1 VTADRSGRVVIV
13 TGGNRGVGLGIA
25 QRFREEGDNVVT
37 CSRSPYEPPAEFAE
51 QSLHVAC
58 DVRDYAQIEGV
69 VQAAEERWGRIDVL
83 INNAGGSPVAPF
95 AGTSPRFHKSI
106 VEINLVGP
114 MWFSLAVQPV
124 MAAQETGG
132 AIVNISSMASMLPS
146 GGLTAYG
153 AAKAGL
159 NHLTRSL
166 AVDWGPQ
173 IRVNCIA
180 LGAIETEAMA
190 SELFGDND
198 RLRQKM
204 ADATPL
210 RRIGSVEEIAETC
223 VFLVSGKADYIDGAT
238 IWADGG
244 GVGVS

>member
-1 VTADRSGRVVIV
+1 VSRVVIV
-13 TGGNRGVGLGIA
+13 TGGNRGVGLGVA

-37 CSRSPYEPPAEFAE
+37 CSRSPYEPPPEFADR
-51 QSLHVAC
+51 SLHVAC
-58 DVRDYAQIEGV
+58 DVRDYGQIEAM
-69 VQAAEERWGRIDVL
+69 VQASMERWGRIDVL

-114 MWFSLAVQPV
+114 MWCALAVQPV
-124 MAAQETGG
+124 MAAQDTGG
-132 AIVNISSMASMLPS
+132 SIINISSMASVMPS
-146 GGLTAYG
+146 VGLTAYG

-166 AVDWGPQ
+166 AVDWGPK
-173 IRVNCIA
+173 IRVNCIS
-180 LGAIETEAMA
+180 LGTIETEAMA
-190 SELFGDND
+190 AEIFRDND
-198 RLRQKM
+198 EVRQKL
-204 ADATPL
+204 ANATPL
-210 RRIGSVEEIAETC
+210 RRIGTVEEIAETC

-244 GVGVS
+244 GARLA